1 MSSSV
6 YDDDDGERGFMLRKG
21 SRPGAS
27 SERAW
32 SWQCQAVAYAVLV
45 VLLVLNLRGGDGK
58 GGGIGA
64 LLPELAADEC
74 ADAAPKQ
81 RKIVAIG
88 GGQAADKPWVRDTII
103 EMSGTATPTVL
114 YIGTPGFDS
123 LRGYERQAGG
133 FAALG
138 HPTSM
143 LNLSDL
149 ALVPPA
155 AQRAAKIAAA
165 DIIVVS
171 GGNTLFAVTRWRRL
185 GVDVLLRQA
194 MERGAVLCGG
204 SAGAIIWFDGGHS
217 DSLDPSTVQR
227 TRAPTEVHTA
237 VNPLETA
244 TLQSIAALPE
254 AERALYKKEWEYC
267 RVAGLGFLPFF
278 MCPHHDRAQS
288 NGQARATSFDAML
301 GVNGAE
307 VGLGVDNNA
316 AVVVDGDR
324 WRIISDG
331 GSVTKKVFLNGRLHA
346 TVLPPNGDWQ
356 PMEVLLERPDFT
368 SLPPSPY
375 NGEGIVGSGLTRAQH
390 ELIRGLDTLP
400 PLRQQ
405 AAERVEWIAQREAQV
420 LPALMLEAGVEF
432 WLIANKEYG
441 EVRHIKHLHFS
452 TLSPSR

>member
-1 MSSSV
+1 
-6 YDDDDGERGFMLRKG
+6 ML
-21 SRPGAS
+21 
-27 SERAW
+27 
-32 SWQCQAVAYAVLV
+32 
-45 VLLVLNLRGGDGK
+45 
-58 GGGIGA
+58 
-64 LLPELAADEC
+64 
-74 ADAAPKQ
+74 DAAPQ
-81 RKIVAIG
+81 
-88 GGQAADKPWVRDTII
+88 
-103 EMSGTATPTVL
+103 
-114 YIGTPGFDS
+114 
-123 LRGYERQAGG
+123 
-133 FAALG
+133 
-138 HPTSM
+138 
-143 LNLSDL
+143 
-149 ALVPPA
+149 
-155 AQRAAKIAAA
+155 
-165 DIIVVS
+165 
-171 GGNTLFAVTRWRRL
+171 
-185 GVDVLLRQA
+185 
-194 MERGAVLCGG
+194 
-204 SAGAIIWFDGGHS
+204 GGHS

-356 PMEVLLERPDFT
+356 PMDVLLERPDFT

-405 AAERVEWIAQREAQV
+405 AVERAEWIAQRESQV
-420 LPALMLEAGVEF
+420 LPALMAEAGVEF

-441 EVRHIKHLHFS
+441 EVRHIKALLLCFHPLARANK
-452 TLSPSR
+452 TWTNLLSGYRLPLDLAGQPGQRPPPHDRRLPPGDVCRRGAERFTPRLCRLAIPAATGLLFRW